1 MAPSKTPKTSPKK
14 VAKIAAPRFST
25 QEQQVLAG
33 SEKAPFA
40 VSGNTEAGPATG
52 KLTVSVVVQRKSPLN
67 AKTLGK
73 VRLSRAE
80 YTKTH
85 AADKA
90 DLKLIHAFAA
100 EFGLKIEKDTPRPER
115 RTVLVSG
122 SVAKMQKAFGVELRQ
137 VTDGA
142 ASYRVREGAIY
153 VPAELTGK
161 IVAVL
166 GLDNRPQARTHF
178 QIHGGSPEAGSTTL
192 PRGAQAGISYT
203 PVQVAALYGFPT
215 TDASGQTIGIIELGG
230 GYKTA
235 DIKAYFKA
243 LGVKPPV
250 VTTVSVDGGK
260 SKSDGP
266 QGADGEVML
275 DIEVAAAVAPGAK
288 IVIYFAPN
296 TDQGFIDAIAT
307 AVHDTKNKPS
317 VISIS
322 WGGPENSWTQ
332 QSLSALDAACQSA
345 AALGITITAA
355 SGDNGSQDGTSADVV
370 DFPASSPHVL
380 ACGGTKLTA
389 SGTSIASEVV
399 WNENPTSSA
408 TGGGVSTKFPLPTWQ
423 AGANVPANGS
433 YAGRGVPD
441 VSGDADPATGYNV
454 RVDGGNYVIG
464 GTSAVAP
471 LWAGL
476 IAVANAANKKPAGF
490 LHPLLYSAKG
500 KAAFRDITEGNN
512 GRYSAGPGW
521 DACTGL
527 GSPVGAKLVALL
539 GGGAPAKKGAAVPRS
554 QAGPKQ
560 AQRK

>member
-1 MAPSKTPKTSPKK
+1 M
-14 VAKIAAPRFST
+14 
-25 QEQQVLAG
+25 
-33 SEKAPFA
+33 
-40 VSGNTEAGPATG
+40 
-52 KLTVSVVVQRKSPLN
+52 
-67 AKTLGK
+67 
-73 VRLSRAE
+73 RLSRAE
-80 YTKTH
+80 YTKAH
-85 AADKA
+85 AADKP
-90 DLKLIHAFAA
+90 DLKLIHTFAA
-100 EFGLKIEKDTPRPER
+100 EFGLKIEKDTPKPER

-122 SVAKMQKAFGVELRQ
+122 SAANMQKAFGVELKQ

-142 ASYRVREGAIY
+142 TTYRVREGAIHI
-153 VPAELTGK
+153 PEELTGK

-166 GLDNRPQARTHF
+166 GLDNRPQAKAHF
-178 QIHGGSPEAGSTTL
+178 QIHKGAPPESEEGVL
-192 PRGAQAGISYT
+192 PHGAQAAASYT

-215 TDASGQTIGIIELGG
+215 TGATGQTIGIIELGG

-235 DIKAYFKA
+235 DITAYFKG
-243 LGVKPPV
+243 LGIKAP
-250 VTTVSVDGGK
+250 TVSAVRVDGGK
-260 SKSDGP
+260 NKSDGP

-288 IVIYFAPN
+288 IVVYFAPN

-322 WGGPENSWTQ
+322 WGGPETSWTQ

-355 SGDNGSQDGTSADVV
+355 AGDNGSKDGTAADVA

-380 ACGGTKLTA
+380 GCGGTKLIG
-389 SGTSIASEVV
+389 SGSTITSEVV
-399 WNENPTSSA
+399 WNNNPATSA
-408 TGGGVSTKFPLPTWQ
+408 TGGGVSTVFPLPTWQ
-423 AGANVPANGS
+423 ASANVPKSGA

-441 VSGDADPATGYNV
+441 VAGDADPTTGYNV

-476 IAVANAANKKPAGF
+476 IAVANAANKKSAGF
-490 LHPLLYSAKG
+490 INPAIYAAKG
-500 KAAFRDITEGNN
+500 KAAFRDITQGNN
-512 GRYSAGPGW
+512 GTYSAGPGW

-539 GGGAPAKKGAAVPRS
+539 SGGIPAKTATTKVVSAPAAKADLKRGGKK
-554 QAGPKQ
+554 
-560 AQRK
+560 